1 MNLNSTFAVD
11 LSLPLAKCRRVH
23 PLVAVV
29 AGEAALVPGLA
40 SPAHQLGE
48 VNAFFT
54 PDERGHEF
62 EYRYRTLDEHISNSI
77 CCKQCFIC
85 LKIPKINEKEAVA
98 CHLKISLTIE

>member
-40 SPAHQLGE
+40 GSAHQLGQ
-48 VNAFFT
+48 VDALLAPGMKN
-54 PDERGHEF
+54 G
-62 EYRYRTLDEHISNSI
+62 N
-77 CCKQCFIC
+77 
-85 LKIPKINEKEAVA
+85 LKLGLPTFLR
-98 CHLKISLTIE
+98 H